1 MTTEKMTINVYDD
14 NGNVLKTCEAVPTT
28 FKFGTIRSLM
38 ELLNVENIED
48 TSGLLKTIYNAW
60 EELTHILSKC
70 FPEMQHDDWNNVE
83 LNELIPVTMDILK
96 YSFGE
101 ILNIPRDEKN
111 LNRA

>member
-1 MTTEKMTINVYDD
+1 MK
-14 NGNVLKTCEAVPTT
+14 LKKIIMCILFLIVTLITANPTHAILVPTR
-28 FKFGTIRSLM
+28 TIDVVIS
-38 ELLNVENIED
+38 NVENIED

-60 EELTHILSKC
+60 EELTNILSKC
-70 FPEMQHDDWNNVE
+70 FPEMEHDDWNNVE

-101 ILNIPRDEKN
+101 ILNIPRNEEKN